1 MFVGHYAVSL
11 ALKNAEKKAS
21 LGRRNMK
28 VPENIEDLRRN
39 IQVQLADMSRLLGMM
54 SNDDDVVR
62 EARTSFLKL
71 SVLIGRALDI
81 ELQ

>member
-1 MFVGHYAVSL
+1 MT
-11 ALKNAEKKAS
+11 
-21 LGRRNMK
+21 
-28 VPENIEDLRRN
+28 VPENIEDLRRS
-39 IQVQLADMSRLLGMM
+39 IRHQLADMSRLLEMM
-54 SNDDDVVR
+54 SNDDDVVQ

>member
-1 MFVGHYAVSL
+1 
-11 ALKNAEKKAS
+11 
-21 LGRRNMK
+21 MK
-28 VPENIEDLRRN
+28 VPENIDELRRN

-54 SNDDDVVR
+54 SNDDDVVK

-71 SVLIGRALDI
+71 SAMIGRALDI

>member
-1 MFVGHYAVSL
+1 
-11 ALKNAEKKAS
+11 
-21 LGRRNMK
+21 MK
-28 VPENIEDLRRN
+28 VPENIDELRRN
-39 IQVQLADMSRLLGMM
+39 IQLQLADMSRLLGKM
-54 SNDDDVVR
+54 SNDDDVIR